1 MAITKK
7 AKANAYARKYYRE
20 NKEYREEKIKDR
32 AKEYASD
39 KKGEA
44 RKSREY
50 YWSNPDYRRKKILYA
65 RQYRKTHKNKNK

>member
-44 RKSREY
+44 KKSREY
-50 YWSNPDYRRKKILYA
+50 YWDNPTYRRYKINYA
-65 RQYRKTHKNKNK
+65 RQYRKTHKKKNK

>member
-1 MAITKK
+1 MAISRK

-32 AKEYASD
+32 AKEYASN
-39 KKGEA
+39 KKEEA

-50 YWSNPDYRRKKILYA
+50 YWENPSYRKYKISYA
-65 RQYRKTHKNKNK
+65 RQYRKAHKRNK

>member
-1 MAITKK
+1 MAISKRN
-7 AKANAYARKYYRE
+7 KANAYARKYYRE

-44 RKSREY
+44 KKSRDY
-50 YWSNPDYRRKKILYA
+50 YWANPDYRRRKIEYA
-65 RQYRKTHKNKNK
+65 RQYRKTHKRKNK